1 MQIHELTQSD
11 QEQLDEVIGGL
22 ARMAGQAIAKSPVG
36 QAVGQAVGAA
46 KQGFQQ
52 SAVGQTLQK
61 AGDVERQAKM
71 SAQTQG
77 LAKAA
82 LQQWNNKVLQLTQ
95 ANKGQPVSDQEYFT
109 QLQDF
114 VNRVMLQ
121 GAFSR
126 LDGTSAK
133 RVKQAIAGVTGVR
146 NNPTQLQDK
155 MEQLVTTASA
165 SRQDPNAYYG
175 APRGSAAKAPTGAAQ
190 AGAAQQA
197 APLVQQFLNQSVSAV
212 QQQGFKTFLQQY
224 AGTGAVRSTGN
235 ATVDA
240 FLKELG
246 LRVQ

>member
-1 MQIHELTQSD
+1 MQIYELTQPD
-11 QEQLDEVIGGL
+11 QEQLDEVVGGL

-36 QAVGQAVGAA
+36 QAVGSAVGAA

-52 SAVGQTLQK
+52 SAIGQTLQK
-61 AGDVERQAKM
+61 AGDVEQQAKLG
-71 SAQTQG
+71 AQTQG

-95 ANKGQPVSDQEYFT
+95 ANKGQPVGDQEYFT

-114 VNRVMLQ
+114 ANRVMLQ
-121 GAFSR
+121 GGFAR

-133 RVKQAIAGVTGVR
+133 RVKQAIADVTAVR
-146 NNPTQLQDK
+146 NNPNQLQGK
-155 MEQLVTTASA
+155 MEQLVTATAA

-175 APRGSAAKAPTGAAQ
+175 APRGSAGQAAPGAAP
-190 AGAAQQA
+190 AGSAQQA
-197 APLVQQFLNQSVSAV
+197 TQAAKDFLNGAISGS
-212 QQQGFKTFLQQY
+212 QQTGFKTFLQQS
-224 AGTGAVRSTGN
+224 AGTGALRSTGN

-240 FLKELG
+240 LLKELG

>member
-1 MQIHELTQSD
+1 MQIHELTQPD
-11 QEQLDEVIGGL
+11 QEQLDEVVGGL

-36 QAVGQAVGAA
+36 QAVGSAVGAA

-52 SAVGQTLQK
+52 SAIGQTLQK
-61 AGDVERQAKM
+61 AGDVEQQAKLG
-71 SAQTQG
+71 AQTQG

-95 ANKGQPVSDQEYFT
+95 ANKGQPVGDQEYFT

-114 VNRVMLQ
+114 ANRVMLQ
-121 GAFSR
+121 GGFAR

-133 RVKQAIAGVTGVR
+133 RVKQAIADVTAVR
-146 NNPTQLQDK
+146 NDPNQLQDK
-155 MEQLVTTASA
+155 MAQLVTATAA

-175 APRGSAAKAPTGAAQ
+175 APRGRAGQAPTGAAQ

-197 APLVQQFLNQSVSAV
+197 APLVQQFLNQSVSAA

-224 AGTGAVRSTGN
+224 AGTGGVRSTGN

-240 FLKELG
+240 MLKQFG

>member
-1 MQIHELTQSD
+1 MQIYELTQAK
-11 QEQLDEVIGGL
+11 QEQLDEVVGGL

-52 SAVGQTLQK
+52 SAIGQTLQK
-61 AGDVERQAKM
+61 AGDVEQQAKM

-95 ANKGQPVSDQEYFT
+95 ANKGQPVGDQEYFT

-114 VNRVMLQ
+114 ANRVMLQ
-121 GAFSR
+121 GGFAR

-133 RVKQAIAGVTGVR
+133 RVKQAIADVTAVR
-146 NNPTQLQDK
+146 NNPNQLQDK
-155 MEQLVTTASA
+155 MAQLVTATAA

-175 APRGSAAKAPTGAAQ
+175 APRGRAGQVASGATP
-190 AGAAQQA
+190 AGSAQQVTQA
-197 APLVQQFLNQSVSAV
+197 VQDFLNRAISSVQQNGL
-212 QQQGFKTFLQQY
+212 KTFLQQS
-224 AGTGAVRSTGN
+224 AGTAALRSTGN

-240 FLKELG
+240 LLKELG